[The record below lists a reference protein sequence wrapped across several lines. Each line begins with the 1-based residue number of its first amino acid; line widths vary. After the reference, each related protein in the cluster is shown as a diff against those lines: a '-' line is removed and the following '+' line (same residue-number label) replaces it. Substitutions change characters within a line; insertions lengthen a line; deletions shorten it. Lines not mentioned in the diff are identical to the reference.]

1 MPSPT
6 PPLLLTKRLTAFLHT
21 NLNPQVHTALLATTA
36 GKLLAHASG
45 LPVSTL
51 RTQCT
56 VAASLWATY
65 ATPEAVSSIA
75 EALSS
80 GDDVSHRDTPGRE
93 PPAPSALTL
102 QMAGAL
108 VVLRRLKCGLLFVCI
123 GPTPEAAATGPTASS
138 PAGGDYNAGGAGGL
152 RPQPQHGKHL
162 QTPSLHSEHPTS
174 TVGSPAEVASVHS
187 MAPSTT
193 TLGSVGATGVVLMRR
208 HAEELAKWLDDKLG
222 SLGVPAEGATFES

>member
-1 MPSPT
+1 MSTPT

-21 NLNPQVHTALLATTA
+21 NLNPQVHTALLTTPA
-36 GKLLAHASG
+36 GKLLAHASTM
-45 LPVSTL
+45 PVSTL

-65 ATPEAVSSIA
+65 ATPETGTSIA
-75 EALSS
+75 EALPHSDHDHDHHGGAGAGTTS
-80 GDDVSHRDTPGRE
+80 E

-123 GPTPEAAATGPTASS
+123 GPTPEAAAASTS
-138 PAGGDYNAGGAGGL
+138 SA
-152 RPQPQHGKHL
+152 PQQHQQQHGRHL
-162 QTPSLHSEHPTS
+162 QTPSHSEHPTP
-174 TVGSPAEVASVHS
+174 TIGSPAEVASVHS
-187 MAPSTT
+187 AAPSTT

-222 SLGVPAEGATFES
+222 TLGVPTEGSTFES

>member
-1 MPSPT
+1 MSVSSPT

-21 NLNPQVHTALLATTA
+21 NLNAQVHTALLTTLA
-36 GKLLAHASG
+36 GKLLAHAST

-65 ATPEAVSSIA
+65 ATPETSSSIA
-75 EALSS
+75 DALPASQQADHS
-80 GDDVSHRDTPGRE
+80 QGSRDPT
-93 PPAPSALTL
+93 PSALTL

-108 VVLRRLKCGLLFVCI
+108 VVLRQLKCGLLFVCI
-123 GPTPEAAATGPTASS
+123 GPTPEAAAASVS
-138 PAGGDYNAGGAGGL
+138 GEYAGQ
-152 RPQPQHGKHL
+152 RQQRHGQHL
-162 QTPSLHSEHPTS
+162 QTPLHSEHPTP
-174 TVGSPAEVASVHS
+174 TIGSPAEVASVHS
-187 MAPSTT
+187 AAPSTT

-222 SLGVPAEGATFES
+222 TLGVPAEGATFES

>member
-1 MPSPT
+1 MSVSSPT
-6 PPLLLTKRLTAFLHT
+6 PPLLLTKRLTAFLHN
-21 NLNPQVHTALLATTA
+21 NLNSQVHTALLATPA
-36 GKLLAHASG
+36 GKLLAHASS

-65 ATPEAVSSIA
+65 ATPETSSSIID
-75 EALSS
+75 ALPNSAQQP
-80 GDDVSHRDTPGRE
+80 DQAQE
-93 PPAPSALTL
+93 PIPSALTL

-123 GPTPEAAATGPTASS
+123 GPTPEAAAASE
-138 PAGGDYNAGGAGGL
+138 AGGQ
-152 RPQPQHGKHL
+152 RPGQQRHGQHLTTDQP
-162 QTPSLHSEHPTS
+162 TPTI
-174 TVGSPAEVASVHS
+174 GSPAEVASVHS
-187 MAPSTT
+187 MAASTT

-222 SLGVPAEGATFES
+222 TLGVPAEGATFES